1 MENKELIGQIRQRL
15 EILYQM
21 FEQLEQGGGGG
32 SPTDAYTKAQTN
44 ALLAGKA
51 DKSSVY
57 TKSNTYNKT
66 EVNSQIG
73 GAIADLDVSQT
84 ATTGHYIDYISQED
98 GLIVPHSKLS
108 STVPTTDDNT
118 LITSGAVKT
127 ALDSK
132 VNISAIAPNAWSA
145 VDIHDH
151 SANDIEIQTGGCT
164 KIGKLCTAS
173 IRFKVKT
180 GKQISVGQAVLQGLP
195 APVCTMS
202 GTGNSCVAVS
212 SNISGN
218 WALTSDGIILYLS
231 SNSAAIP
238 AGTMVIVSCTYLCV

>member
-1 MENKELIGQIRQRL
+1 MENQSLLVSQIRQRL

-21 FEQLEQGGGGG
+21 VNELETGGG
-32 SPTDAYTKAQTN
+32 SSGDGYTKAETN
-44 ALLAGKA
+44 ALLAEKA
-51 DKSSVY
+51 NKSDVY
-57 TKSNTYNKT
+57 TKNNTYNKV
-66 EVNSQIG
+66 EINSQIG

-84 ATTGHYIDYISQED
+84 ETSGHYIDYIAQED

-108 STVPTTDDNT
+108 STVPTTGDNT

-132 VNISAIAPNAWSA
+132 ANISAIAPNAWSA
-145 VDIHDH
+145 VDIHEH
-151 SANDIEIQTGGCT
+151 SVNDIDIQTGGCT

-173 IRFKVKT
+173 VRFKVKT
-180 GKQISVGQAVLQGLP
+180 GRQIAAGQAVLRGLP

-212 SNISGN
+212 SNIGGN

-238 AGTMVIVSCTYLCV
+238 ASTMVIVSCTYLCV

>member
-21 FEQLEQGGGGG
+21 FEQLEQGGGSSGEG
-32 SPTDAYTKAQTN
+32 YSKAETN
-44 ALLAGKA
+44 ALLAKKA
-51 DKSSVY
+51 NKSDVY
-57 TKSNTYNKT
+57 TKNNTYNKV
-66 EVNSQIG
+66 EINSQIG

-84 ATTGHYIDYISQED
+84 ETSDHYIDYIAQEN

-108 STVPTTDDNT
+108 STVPTTGDST

-132 VNISAIAPNAWSA
+132 VNISAIAPNAWSP
-145 VDIHDH
+145 VIIHDH
-151 SANDIEIQTGGCT
+151 SVDDIDIQTGGCT

-173 IRFKVKT
+173 IRFKVKAN
-180 GKQISVGQAVLQGLP
+180 GSIAAGQAVLQGLP

-202 GTGNSCVAVS
+202 GTGNSCIAVS
-212 SNISGN
+212 SNIGGN
-218 WALTSDGIILYLS
+218 WALTSDGIIIYLS

-238 AGTMVIVSCTYLCV
+238 SSTMVIVSCTYLCV